1 MLVPKICCRT
11 FVMSEGDTPTTKQ
24 LTNSK
29 EMEKALTTT
38 LAIVGNIFLAV
49 IGLSVI
55 VAVFVALS
63 SI

>member
-1 MLVPKICCRT
+1 M

-29 EMEKALTTT
+29 EMEKVLNTT

-49 IGLSVI
+49 IGLSVL
-55 VAVFVALS
+55 AGVFVALS

>member
-1 MLVPKICCRT
+1 MLVPKICCRM

-29 EMEKALTTT
+29 EMEKVLNTT

-49 IGLSVI
+49 IGLSVL
-55 VAVFVALS
+55 AGVFVALS

>member
-1 MLVPKICCRT
+1 MLVAKICCRT

-29 EMEKALTTT
+29 EMEKVLNTT

-49 IGLSVI
+49 IGLSVL
-55 VAVFVALS
+55 AGVFVALS

>member
-29 EMEKALTTT
+29 EMEKVLNTT

-49 IGLSVI
+49 IGLSVL
-55 VAVFVALS
+55 AGVFVALS